1 MANKQLLG
9 LILLVVGAI
18 LLYFGWQSTQSVG
31 DQLTEAMTGR
41 FTDGTMWLLI
51 GGAIASV
58 AGAFLFYPLGRR

>member
-1 MANKQLLG
+1 MPGKQLLG

-41 FTDGTMWLLI
+41 FTDETMWWLI
-51 GGAIASV
+51 GGAIAV
-58 AGAFLFYPLGRR
+58 IAGAFYAFGRR

>member
-1 MANKQLLG
+1 MPSKQLLG

-41 FTDGTMWLLI
+41 FTDEAMWFLM
-51 GGAIASV
+51 GGAIALVV
-58 AGAFLFYPLGRR
+58 AAYYSFGRK

>member
-1 MANKQLLG
+1 MPSKQLLG

-41 FTDGTMWLLI
+41 FTDETMWLLI
-51 GGAIASV
+51 GGAIALI
-58 AGAFLFYPLGRR
+58 AGAFYTFGRR

>member
-1 MANKQLLG
+1 MPSKQLLG

-41 FTDGTMWLLI
+41 FTDETMWLLI
-51 GGAIASV
+51 GGAIALV
-58 AGAFLFYPLGRR
+58 VGAFYTFGRR

>member
-1 MANKQLLG
+1 MPSKQLLG

-41 FTDGTMWLLI
+41 FTDETMWFLI
-51 GGAIASV
+51 GGAIALV
-58 AGAFLFYPLGRR
+58 VGAYYSFGRK

>member
-1 MANKQLLG
+1 MPSKQLLG

-41 FTDGTMWLLI
+41 FTDETMWLLI
-51 GGAIASV
+51 GGAIALV
-58 AGAFLFYPLGRR
+58 VGAFYTFGRK

>member
-31 DQLTEAMTGR
+31 DQLT
-41 FTDGTMWLLI
+41 
-51 GGAIASV
+51 
-58 AGAFLFYPLGRR
+58 